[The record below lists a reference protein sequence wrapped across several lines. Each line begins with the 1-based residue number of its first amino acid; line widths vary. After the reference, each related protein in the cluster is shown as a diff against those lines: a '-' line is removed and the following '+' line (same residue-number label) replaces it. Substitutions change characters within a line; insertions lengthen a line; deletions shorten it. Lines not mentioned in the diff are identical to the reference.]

1 MTLLVI
7 GLGVLLLSLASVL
20 IWRSVSRVGLKWFGV
35 GALLWVV
42 AVPPKL
48 GLFWLASPRVIGHLK
63 EGLPY
68 PYFIAAAGLY
78 VGAVSSAFEMGV
90 TWTAARLWPRLG
102 RDAGRAI
109 AIGLGAGAFEAL
121 LLGLAALAGAL
132 AIAAEVED
140 AEEVRKVIA
149 STSLFW
155 LLPLVERLMALLG
168 HASTRALVLLGVAK
182 GKPLMVCWGFLLFAA
197 TDGVAGAFLVTGS
210 HESHPWWAELAVSPD
225 ALIGIPILWW
235 CYRRWRDGGEVS
247 EQLSSA

>member
-1 MTLLVI
+1 MKQAFDGRCESLWRAWSTPSPKHQPATKGALRNQLPTRGSPCLGSRLDVGSTPTAFVQQLLEIHDDDSGPLIRFVGSAAAARVLNCSTNQPPSAILSPGVFERKDRKMMTLLVI

-121 LLGLAALAGAL
+121 LLGLAALAG
-132 AIAAEVED
+132 
-140 AEEVRKVIA
+140 
-149 STSLFW
+149 
-155 LLPLVERLMALLG
+155 
-168 HASTRALVLLGVAK
+168 
-182 GKPLMVCWGFLLFAA
+182 CW
-197 TDGVAGAFLVTGS
+197 
-210 HESHPWWAELAVSPD
+210 P
-225 ALIGIPILWW
+225 
-235 CYRRWRDGGEVS
+235 
-247 EQLSSA
+247 